1 MRVVEVVLLV
11 SVMCVWCVSSYSY
24 AACDDLR
31 SRLSDSTR
39 VLHRGAHKE
48 VKGAVL
54 RPANDSVVLKRT
66 PNQLLGS
73 LLTVYEVLL
82 KRSSFLPTLFGWCS
96 RSSDMLVVQ
105 ERVLPL
111 AYAVSCL
118 PTFSVSM
125 RLVLLERAA
134 MLMRFLIQ
142 TDVIHCD
149 FHRGQIGVRLHGAD
163 GLPDVVLLDS
173 DNLQRAGDANRAEGV
188 RHRCS
193 SDQECRKLFPCL
205 SNHRPYNDQRCS
217 ESRCSDVVPA
227 RWLVAALADLVE
239 PIAFPG
245 EEVLAAAAA
254 ATSPSWSFDASTQ
267 SALEQL
273 LVDMRRADERRLAIV
288 RVIGVLADL
297 RNRTAPFVASDRD
310 ALLKCAALEEEVA
323 IAACR
328 KKKFC

>member
-1 MRVVEVVLLV
+1 MLVVRVLLV

-48 VKGAVL
+48 VKGALL

-111 AYAVSCL
+111 AYAISCL
-118 PTFSVSM
+118 PTFGASM
-125 RLVLLERAA
+125 RLVLIERAA
-134 MLMRFLIQ
+134 LLVRFLIQ
-142 TDVIHCD
+142 ADVIHCD
-149 FHRGQIGVRLHGAD
+149 FHRGQIGVRLHGAG

-205 SNHRPYNDQRCS
+205 SNHRPFNDQRCS

-254 ATSPSWSFDASTQ
+254 TSPSWSFDASTQ

-273 LVDMRRADERRLAIV
+273 LVDMRRADERRVAIV
-288 RVIGVLADL
+288 RVIGALADL
-297 RNRTAPFVASDRD
+297 RNRTAPFGASDRD
-310 ALLKCAALEEEVA
+310 ALLKCAALEEEA
-323 IAACR
+323 ATAACR